1 MFKCSDCGN
10 TELKREGREVFCS
23 KCGLIIED
31 DTCYLDITDTY
42 QTAHEPLNNGLT
54 LNKEMASIERQ
65 GGWISPSKRKY
76 HNIKNKYYNLFADKL
91 LKLGFCESEAWDIF
105 NYNFIEYYNANVDSK
120 NRRKRTIIIDDYLN
134 SLEFDKFNIKGTVSK
149 INLQDNLKI
158 LGFYDNIIII
168 P

>member
-65 GGWISPSKRKY
+65 GGWMSPAKQKY
-76 HNIKNKYYNLFADKL
+76 LNIKNKYYNLFADKL
-91 LKLGFCESEAWDIF
+91 LAMGYIEGEAWDIF
-105 NYNFIEYYNANVDSK
+105 NYSFIKYYNANVDSK
-120 NRRKRTIIIDDYLN
+120 NRRKRIMIIDDYLN
-134 SLEFDKFNIKGTVSK
+134 SLEFEKFDIKGSVSL
-149 INLQDNLKI
+149 INLHDNLKV
-158 LGFYDNIIII
+158 LGFFHEIAII